1 MGAIIL
7 DRTSKRNKWTLMKY
21 IKDFDL
27 MILYADAVR
36 NGKADVSD
44 KALKEILSGMELDD
58 LYHPRFGKPSVHTIH
73 FKICQV
79 VYYMFAQ
86 KIKIKGNKVDKLIFS
101 PLGNLLLDNK
111 DDKRL
116 VSRTFLTMLIG
127 MPFKHPFNKMH
138 KSFNIYPF
146 RLIFK
151 LLCDFRLEGKLYHD
165 EVFYFVMF
173 TKNTND
179 NHYENL
185 INEIQKFRL
194 LKPEKKYEIF
204 TSNKTIEDVLANG
217 LHEWNYTSGVLEQSG
232 IINWHKSVDNY
243 GVLIHGNGSG
253 RRRYKSDYISLK
265 PELGSF
271 CQKLIDNY
279 GFDEKPQ
286 ELYQKLQLNSE
297 YVTSLYNFYPIEL
310 LDELNIK
317 DSEQESIISILGIC
331 EEINHYAK
339 NKSHGDAYK
348 FEDILTTGLNYF
360 YDVVA
365 EKHASAGTTDI
376 ECIFTNEEVDEKF
389 DVEAK
394 STKKK
399 LLQINAGRLRHHREI
414 VNSKYTIVITP
425 NFAPAVLEDI
435 KKSKNVILRS
445 SSFSNFLYQS
455 ISKNGREISYEPIH
469 NIINNN
475 LGVDITPHI
484 NQYVYENFGIE
495 SK

>member
-194 LKPEKKYEIF
+194 LKP
-204 TSNKTIEDVLANG
+204 
-217 LHEWNYTSGVLEQSG
+217 
-232 IINWHKSVDNY
+232 
-243 GVLIHGNGSG
+243 
-253 RRRYKSDYISLK
+253 R
-265 PELGSF
+265 
-271 CQKLIDNY
+271 C
-279 GFDEKPQ
+279 
-286 ELYQKLQLNSE
+286 
-297 YVTSLYNFYPIEL
+297 
-310 LDELNIK
+310 
-317 DSEQESIISILGIC
+317 
-331 EEINHYAK
+331 
-339 NKSHGDAYK
+339 SH
-348 FEDILTTGLNYF
+348 
-360 YDVVA
+360 
-365 EKHASAGTTDI
+365 S
-376 ECIFTNEEVDEKF
+376 
-389 DVEAK
+389 
-394 STKKK
+394 
-399 LLQINAGRLRHHREI
+399 
-414 VNSKYTIVITP
+414 
-425 NFAPAVLEDI
+425 
-435 KKSKNVILRS
+435 
-445 SSFSNFLYQS
+445 
-455 ISKNGREISYEPIH
+455 NGRMSRHLY
-469 NIINNN
+469 
-475 LGVDITPHI
+475 PHD
-484 NQYVYENFGIE
+484 
-495 SK
+495 